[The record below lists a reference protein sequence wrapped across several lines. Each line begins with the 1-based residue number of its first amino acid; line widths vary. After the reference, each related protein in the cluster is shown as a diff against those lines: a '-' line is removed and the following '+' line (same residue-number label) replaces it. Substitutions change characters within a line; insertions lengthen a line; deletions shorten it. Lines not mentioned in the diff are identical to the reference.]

1 MPVKSWPMGIAE
13 RVSTE
18 NVTGLEW
25 LAAGL
30 VVVTGSIHLILGLA
44 FLPDPIAVAFVL
56 AGLGFAGALVLFY
69 LGIRRRLLYV
79 LGVPFVVAQIVAWL
93 VIARPAGIGDIGP
106 LEAVDKVVQVA
117 LIVVLLVLLVRDS

>member
-1 MPVKSWPMGIAE
+1 MGIAE
-13 RVSTE
+13 RVSIG

>member
-1 MPVKSWPMGIAE
+1 MGIAE
-13 RVSTE
+13 RVSIG

-30 VVVTGSIHLILGLA
+30 VVVTGSIHLLLGLA
-44 FLPDPIAVAFVL
+44 FLPDPLAVAFVL

-93 VIARPAGIGDIGP
+93 VIVRPAGVGDIGP

>member
-1 MPVKSWPMGIAE
+1 MGIAE

-25 LAAGL
+25 LAVAL
-30 VVVTGSIHLILGLA
+30 VVVTGTIHLVLGIS
-44 FLPDPIAVAFVL
+44 FLPDPVAVAFVL